1 MSIFNSRSNNV
12 MGTWGTGLYQ
22 NDVSEDIKSE
32 LIDMCRRG
40 HTIEEATELLIK
52 GYAEYIEDEP
62 H

>member
-1 MSIFNSRSNNV
+1 

-40 HTIEEATELLIK
+40 HTIEEATDLLIK